1 MKELKNYIHL
11 YLGADVQVRKV
22 NDKDREFN
30 TGRICEVTRKSNHGD
45 WIMVWF
51 DDVITV
57 TNDTFNELKSNAHTY
72 FIGHDEIKLILRPL
86 SEITEDEAI
95 EIAKIMYGQPD
106 SIKWRMENKGDYFN
120 VYRKHYGRS
129 FTIDKASG
137 DIDRYEKTD
146 IVNEAGD
153 RSEVSELETTL
164 NHHIITAYMLSRGF
178 DLFGLC
184 DSGLAVSKTET
195 KN

>member
-1 MKELKNYIHL
+1 MKTLKDYAHL
-11 YLGADVQVRKV
+11 YLGQIMRYTGNGKPFRGTRIDEPLTVENYHLMLFSNDRKLV
-22 NDKDREFN
+22 
-30 TGRICEVTRKSNHGD
+30 
-45 WIMVWF
+45 
-51 DDVITV
+51 
-57 TNDTFNELKSNAHTY
+57 
-72 FIGHDEIKLILRPL
+72 LRPL
-86 SEITEDEAI
+86 SVLTEDEAI
-95 EIAKIMYGQPD
+95 EIAEIMYGQPD
-106 SIKWRMENKGDYFN
+106 SIKWRMEDKGDYFN

-137 DIDRYEKTD
+137 DIDRYEKID

-164 NHHIITAYMLSRGF
+164 NHHITTAYMLSRGF
-178 DLFGLC
+178 DLFGLI